1 MSSKLVQTPCYRQYR
16 REKLIQVNYNC
27 GDEISR
33 FEHDVFV
40 SISMEFT
47 RVNLEQPKYV
57 IFHSIDDMNEISS
70 VTICR
75 PDLSPEE
82 IIDYEFKRLSIESYL
97 NEQAENNGY
106 SFKFK
111 IL

>member
-27 GDEISR
+27 GDEIAR
-33 FEHDVFV
+33 FEHDIFV
-40 SISMEFT
+40 SISIEFT
-47 RVNLEQPKYV
+47 RVNFKQPKYV
-57 IFHSIDDMNEISS
+57 IFHSIDNNEISS

-82 IIDYEFKRLSIESYL
+82 IIDYEFKKLSIESSL